1 MADTQDLEKFEEGS
15 AAPDAR
21 EKSGKKKKKKKRGCG
36 FFILMLLLACGIAA
50 GLQASGGM
58 DFRPVLYPLIPRVPK
73 IGPQLSSFL
82 NIPPEY
88 SLTVEER
95 RRLEL
100 EEWERELARTA
111 RSLDVR
117 QAELEALSRDLSQL
131 EGELDS
137 AQKELAARLEALS
150 NDMATNRGGATG
162 SMSAAQRDLGKE
174 IEDVIRTFEE
184 MSPKNAAAIL
194 EKLNPN
200 LAVSVLDG
208 LAEDARAKV
217 LARMEAAAAAGL
229 MERLT
234 ELQRSRGN

>member
-1 MADTQDLEKFEEGS
+1 MADTQDFDKLNEGS
-15 AAPDAR
+15 ATPEPRDK

-36 FFILMLLLACGIAA
+36 FFILMLLLVSGVAA
-50 GLQASGGM
+50 GIQASGGM
-58 DFRPVLYPLIPRVPK
+58 DFRPMLYPLIPRVPK
-73 IGPQLSSFL
+73 VGPQLASFL

-100 EEWERELARTA
+100 EEWERELAQTA

-117 QAELEALSRDLSQL
+117 QSELEALSQDLSAR
-131 EGELDS
+131 EGELDG
-137 AQKELAARLEALS
+137 AREELAARLEALS
-150 NDMATNRGGATG
+150 NDMTVSRGGA
-162 SMSAAQRDLGKE
+162 MSATQREE
-174 IEDVIRTFEE
+174 IEDIVRTFEE

-208 LAEDARAKV
+208 LPEDFRAKA
-217 LARMEAAAAAGL
+217 LGRMEAAAAAGL
-229 MERLT
+229 MEQLT

>member
-36 FFILMLLLACGIAA
+36 FFILMLLLACGVAA
-50 GLQASGGM
+50 GIQASGGM
-58 DFRPVLYPLIPRVPK
+58 DFRPVLYPLIPRIPK
-73 IGPQLSSFL
+73 VGPQLSSFL

-117 QAELEALSRDLSQL
+117 QAELDALSKDLDVRA
-131 EGELDS
+131 GELDG
-137 AQKELAARLEALS
+137 AQRELAARLEALS
-150 NDMATNRGGATG
+150 NDMTTTRGGGAISAT
-162 SMSAAQRDLGKE
+162 QREE
-174 IEDVIRTFEE
+174 IEDVIRTFGE

-229 MERLT
+229 MERLS
-234 ELQRSRGN
+234 ELQRGRGN